1 MTRARDLY
9 EQVRE
14 AQKLLGTGEVEEAVR
29 RAEPL
34 REQASR
40 LLARGGHLTSF
51 DRTYAG
57 AALTYATVVLIL
69 GAADTRPP
77 AESVP
82 MIRGLATELAQAP
95 RRPEIEAFK
104 ALAAA
109 AEMLARAG
117 DAEGAVWAVRKADQL
132 AENETYVTQLV
143 GSIRSMYPQVF
154 AEAPDPPP
162 DQPPPLAAR
171 RP

>member
-1 MTRARDLY
+1 MARARDLY

-40 LLARGGHLTSF
+40 LLARSDRLTSF

-69 GAADTRPP
+69 GAAETRPP
-77 AESVP
+77 AEAVP
-82 MIRGLATELAQAP
+82 LIRRLATELAQAG
-95 RRPEIEAFK
+95 RPEIEAFK
-104 ALAAA
+104 VLSAA

-132 AENETYVTQLV
+132 SANETYVTQLV

-162 DQPPPLAAR
+162 DQPPPLPAGR
-171 RP
+171 R